1 MVKIKS
7 SINKGLSDNLK
18 DSFPNTI
25 PTLRPEVK
33 FSNIPDPFWLSGF
46 REGEGYFGVEIY
58 KSEPSKGKYSVTLRF
73 ILTQNNRDYLLLSNL
88 VNYFGC
94 GHIKENRENNI
105 THFYVSNL
113 DSINSIILPFFEKY
127 PLQGSKKLDLD
138 DFHKIAVLMNEK
150 KHLTTNGL
158 ELIKKIKDGMNK
170 SRIC

>member
-1 MVKIKS
+1 
-7 SINKGLSDNLK
+7 
-18 DSFPNTI
+18 
-25 PTLRPEVK
+25 
-33 FSNIPDPFWLSGF
+33 
-46 REGEGYFGVEIY
+46 VEIY

-73 ILTQNNRDYLLLSNL
+73 TPEGGNRDYLLLSNL